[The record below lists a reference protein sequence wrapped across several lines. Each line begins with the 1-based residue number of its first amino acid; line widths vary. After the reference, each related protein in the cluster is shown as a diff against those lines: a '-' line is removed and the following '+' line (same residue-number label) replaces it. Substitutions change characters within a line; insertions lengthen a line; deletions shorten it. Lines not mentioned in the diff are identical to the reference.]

1 MRGLKIKGDSP
12 RWTNDGID
20 IDCCSRVTVSDCII
34 DVGDDALTVRA
45 NKEPLLHKEGRSENI
60 TVTNCV
66 LRSSRDYRVRVG
78 VGAGVICGCTFSNLD
93 IEAPNAGGIGIMS
106 KWSSDSKYATNI
118 ERIIFSCCNV
128 SARKAFDVYISPDD
142 APLSQPCFIRNV
154 TFSHMLLTMSEGSR
168 FSGTKDVP
176 LKNIYFSDIT
186 VESNID
192 GVVFNIADAEN
203 ITFDGLRIIS
213 ESEDVSLSCCG
224 NVTVNGRRLED

>member
-1 MRGLKIKGDSP
+1 
-12 RWTNDGID
+12 
-20 IDCCSRVTVSDCII
+20 
-34 DVGDDALTVRA
+34 
-45 NKEPLLHKEGRSENI
+45 
-60 TVTNCV
+60 
-66 LRSSRDYRVRVG
+66 
-78 VGAGVICGCTFSNLD
+78 
-93 IEAPNAGGIGIMS
+93 MS
-106 KWSSDSKYATNI
+106 KWSSDPKYATNI

-128 SARKAFDVYISPDD
+128 GARKAFDVYISPDD

-192 GVVFNIADAEN
+192 GAVFNIADAEN

-213 ESEDVSLSCCG
+213 DSEDVSLSCCG